1 LEVIALDTNVVV
13 RVLTADDPPQ
23 VEAAR
28 RVMRSAPLFLAKTVL
43 LETEWVLRY
52 SYALDRQTI
61 GDALRKLIRLRR
73 LEVEDLPAVIAAL
86 SWHARGMDLADAL
99 HLASS
104 KPAGSLVTFDRGLAA
119 TAEAL
124 GCMPRVELLRS

>member
-1 LEVIALDTNVVV
+1 MIALDTNVVV
-13 RVLTADDPPQ
+13 RVLTADDPLQ

-28 RVMRSAPLFLAKTVL
+28 RAMRSAPLFLSKTVL

-52 SYALDRQTI
+52 SYALDREQV
-61 GDALRKLIRLRR
+61 GDALRKLIRYRR
-73 LEVEDLPAVIAAL
+73 MAVEDLPAVIEAL
-86 SWHARGMDLADAL
+86 SWHAQGMDLADAL

-104 KPAGSLVTFDRGLAA
+104 KPAGSLITFDRDLAA

-124 GCMPRVELLRS
+124 GCVPRVELLRS

>member
-1 LEVIALDTNVVV
+1 VIALDTNVVV
-13 RVLTADDPPQ
+13 RILAADDPAQ

-28 RVMRSAPLFLAKTVL
+28 RAIRSTPLFLSKTVL

-52 SYALDRQTI
+52 SYALDRGQI
-61 GDALRKLIRLRR
+61 GDALRKLIRYRQMT
-73 LEVEDLPAVIAAL
+73 VEDLPGVITAL
-86 SWHARGMDLADAL
+86 SWHAQGMDLADAI

-104 KPAGSLVTFDRGLAA
+104 KQACGFVTFDRHLAA

-124 GCMPRVELLRS
+124 GCVPRVELLRA

>member
-1 LEVIALDTNVVV
+1 VIALDTNVVV
-13 RVLTADDPPQ
+13 RILTADDPLQ
-23 VEAAR
+23 VETAR
-28 RVMRSAPLFLAKTVL
+28 RAMRSVPLFLSKTVV

-52 SYALDRQTI
+52 SYALDRQQI

-73 LEVEDLPAVIAAL
+73 MTVEDLPAVLEAL

-104 KPAGSLVTFDRGLAA
+104 KPAGSLVTFDRDLAA
-119 TAEAL
+119 AAAAH
-124 GCMPRVELLRS
+124 GCVPGVELLQS